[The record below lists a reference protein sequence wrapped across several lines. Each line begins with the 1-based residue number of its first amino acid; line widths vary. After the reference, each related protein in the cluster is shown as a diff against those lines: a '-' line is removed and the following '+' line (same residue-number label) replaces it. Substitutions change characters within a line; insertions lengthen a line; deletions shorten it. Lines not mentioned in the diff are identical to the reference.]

1 MFGFSFRGEGR
12 KPGPAPQEQKREAQ
26 FEEGLTTEDSPH
38 LTHREVNQ
46 LNRDQRIIPKHSEKP
61 YDYEISP
68 AGGAQEPQRVENVP
82 AQDDWDEVEV
92 VDNAEISGRDTTKIY
107 ANDNKI
113 NLDEDEG
120 DEGQIAAK

>member
-1 MFGFSFRGEGR
+1 MFGFSFRGGERG
-12 KPGPAPQEQKREAQ
+12 KPAPAPQEQKREAQ

-61 YDYEISP
+61 YNYEITP
-68 AGGAQEPQRVENVP
+68 GGVQEPQRVENVP
-82 AQDDWDEVEV
+82 AQDDWEEVEV

-113 NLDEDEG
+113 NLDGDEG
-120 DEGQIAAK
+120 EEGQIAAK